1 MEGPLAHA
9 TRTRVERAFIDNL
22 SDHTRVAR
30 DRASGSRPERMS
42 KRLLV
47 DVSHAVEKAVMAGT
61 VEHPTVVVALFQQLP
76 YFDRERA
83 VYEAMAAAG
92 VTAVVGFVAG
102 EAHPPPEGVT
112 VVELDPAEALAD
124 EWTVVA
130 LGPRAGAF
138 LVATDQHTYD
148 AGETA
153 VEPSRIFDGRWGFS
167 RAQAATE
174 LARLRF
180 ALGTRLAPEV
190 LRTVDDLL
198 ATTMPAGGDAAG
210 SAGTPGEMW
219 ATTSLYHMI
228 DRMRDAH
235 AGTRELREQIADA
248 HAAAG
253 ARAVAGT
260 DAASGLPDGDF
271 LARWTPRGGPGAL
284 QVGVALFDIPA
295 FDDEALA
302 SPRAAYHAGHRV
314 AAALTEPLGPVDVAV
329 RLDPRTF
336 VVLVPGASAVHL
348 NDLADRIGEGL
359 ALASE
364 GHPGVPLTAR
374 VATTT
379 TRGRPLP
386 IDDLRAALGHAE
398 ASGEPV
404 DAGRTP
410 AGGRIMVAVGG
421 PVGAAVGEAAD
432 GPPAVASVP
441 EPTDPDEAARAGRH
455 VRLVEDVPAGI
466 PGPVEGTP
474 LPRQGYDDEPRV
486 PRPSPLGSTLARPPR
501 PSAPT
506 FDGFDDRGG
515 WFREDG

>member
-30 DRASGSRPERMS
+30 DRASGQRPERLS

-47 DVSHAVEKAVMAGT
+47 DVSHAVEKAVMAGS
-61 VEHPTVVVALFQQLP
+61 VEPPTVVVALFQQLP

-102 EAHPPPEGVT
+102 EAHEAPTGVP

-138 LVATDQHTYD
+138 LVATDQHSYD
-148 AGETA
+148 PADPA
-153 VEPSRIFDGRWGFS
+153 VEPSRVFDGRWGFS
-167 RAQAATE
+167 RAQAANE

-190 LRTVDDLL
+190 LRTIDDLL
-198 ATTMPAGGDAAG
+198 ARSMPAGGDAAG
-210 SAGTPGEMW
+210 SAGSPGEMW

-260 DAASGLPDGDF
+260 DAASGLPDAGF
-271 LARWTPRGGPGAL
+271 LDHWTPRGGPGAL

-295 FDDEALA
+295 FTSEALA
-302 SPRAAYHAGHRV
+302 PARAAYHAGHRV

-329 RLDPRTF
+329 RLDVRTF

-359 ALASE
+359 AFASE
-364 GHPGVPLTAR
+364 GHPGVALTAR

-379 TRGRPLP
+379 TRDRPLP
-386 IDDLRAALGHAE
+386 IDDLRAALEHADV
-398 ASGEPV
+398 SGDPV

-410 AGGRIMVAVGG
+410 SGGHIMVAAG
-421 PVGAAVGEAAD
+421 PGEALADEEPAD
-432 GPPAVASVP
+432 GPATGEIPVFD
-441 EPTDPDEAARAGRH
+441 EPGGDLAGRH
-455 VRLVEDVPAGI
+455 VRLVEDVPSVPA
-466 PGPVEGTP
+466 PEPRTPVDLLDP
-474 LPRQGYDDEPRV
+474 DDEPRS
-486 PRPSPLGSTLARPPR
+486 PRPSPFGSAMARPPR

-506 FDGFDDRGG
+506 SDELGDPGG
-515 WFREDG
+515 WFRADG

>member
-22 SDHTRVAR
+22 SGHARVAR
-30 DRASGSRPERMS
+30 DRAAGSRPERIS

-47 DVSHAVEKAVMAGT
+47 DVSHAVEKAVMAGG
-61 VEHPTVVVALFQQLP
+61 VEPPTVVVALFQQLS

-102 EAHPPPEGVT
+102 QAHEAPVGVP

-148 AGETA
+148 PTESA
-153 VEPSRIFDGRWGFS
+153 VEPSRVFDGRWGFS

-180 ALGTRLAPEV
+180 ALGTRLDPEV
-190 LRTVDDLL
+190 LRTIDDLL
-198 ATTMPAGGDAAG
+198 ARTMPAGGDAAG

-253 ARAVAGT
+253 ARAAAGT
-260 DAASGLPDGDF
+260 DAASGLPDAGF
-271 LARWTPRGGPGAL
+271 LERWTPRGGPGAL
-284 QVGVALFDIPA
+284 QIGVALFDIAA
-295 FDDEALA
+295 FDDEAL
-302 SPRAAYHAGHRV
+302 SSGRAAYHAGHRV

-329 RLDPRTF
+329 RLDARTF

-348 NDLADRIGEGL
+348 NALADRIGEGL

-364 GHPGVPLTAR
+364 GHPGVSLTAR

-386 IDDLRAALGHAE
+386 IDDLRAALEHADI
-398 ASGEPV
+398 SGAPV

-410 AGGRIMVAVGG
+410 SGGHIMVV
-421 PVGAAVGEAAD
+421 AATGEEPLPED
-432 GPPAVASVP
+432 GPEP
-441 EPTDPDEAARAGRH
+441 EPDHAGRH
-455 VRLVEDVPAGI
+455 VRLVADVPPAD
-466 PGPVEGTP
+466 PE
-474 LPRQGYDDEPRV
+474 V

-501 PSAPT
+501 PAPPT
-506 FDGFDDRGG
+506 FDGLDAPTG
-515 WFREDG
+515 WFGEGH